1 MSGFQ
6 LKNTKIHFETLGCRL
21 NQIESESAARFFADA
36 GFSVSM
42 EGLTASMQEDLQ
54 TVLCIVNTCTVTT
67 KAEQKARRLIR
78 LLLKKY
84 PHSAV
89 VITGCYAQVEPA
101 ELLAIDSRISVLP
114 GQNKGRLAD
123 LPVLLKESLLSSEK
137 TAGDF
142 NPVEFAHKLQKTLFF
157 TGKAIVNE
165 PEKIKQTKFVPVKAG
180 TAEKPFRLSTD
191 TFLSHSRSSLKIQ
204 DGCNCQCTY
213 CRIHI
218 ARGNSVSLDAQE
230 VIKRV
235 QELKNAGQKE
245 VVITTVNIGQYSSVW
260 EGRKINFTDLLELL
274 LQKTQ
279 GISFRLSSLYPEI
292 VDERFARIIKDS
304 RVCPHFHLSIQS
316 GSDRILK
323 LMKRPYLVD
332 RVYRAIEL
340 LRQAKENP
348 FIACDIIAGF
358 PGETDEDFEQTLNLA
373 RWAEFTWIHAFPFSA
388 RPGTEAWF
396 MKNKVPQSV
405 AGRRVNQL
413 LNLAIEN
420 KIRYIKNLEGR
431 NFKAIAEKPLV
442 LSDGSLSSRL
452 FRAVSENFLH
462 CIVDCQNLEIPEQ
475 GCEFNLKIER
485 VLEAEIKKGEEAEV
499 FAVLEES

>member
-1 MSGFQ
+1 M
-6 LKNTKIHFETLGCRL
+6 
-21 NQIESESAARFFADA
+21 
-36 GFSVSM
+36 
-42 EGLTASMQEDLQ
+42 
-54 TVLCIVNTCTVTT
+54 
-67 KAEQKARRLIR
+67 
-78 LLLKKY
+78 
-84 PHSAV
+84 
-89 VITGCYAQVEPA
+89 
-101 ELLAIDSRISVLP
+101 
-114 GQNKGRLAD
+114 
-123 LPVLLKESLLSSEK
+123 
-137 TAGDF
+137 
-142 NPVEFAHKLQKTLFF
+142 
-157 TGKAIVNE
+157 
-165 PEKIKQTKFVPVKAG
+165 
-180 TAEKPFRLSTD
+180 
-191 TFLSHSRSSLKIQ
+191 
-204 DGCNCQCTY
+204 
-213 CRIHI
+213 
-218 ARGNSVSLDAQE
+218 
-230 VIKRV
+230 

-358 PGETDEDFEQTLNLA
+358 PGETEEDFEQTLNLA

-420 KIRYIKNLEGR
+420 KLRYIKNLEGR
-431 NFKAIAEKPLV
+431 TFKAIAEKPLV

-462 CIVDCQNLEIPEQ
+462 CIVDCQNLEIPGQ

-499 FAVLEES
+499 FAVLEEG